1 MGIVVF
7 WLDAAAQP
15 ACQRFGEGDLLAAL
29 AFSEARRREG
39 LRHVCL
45 SSELA
50 DSVGAAGVQAVEGGC
65 LPDGERYEFSK
76 AHRGA
81 GPTPPRG

>member
-1 MGIVVF
+1 MPIVVF
-7 WLDAAAQP
+7 WLDAQAQ
-15 ACQRFGEGDLLAAL
+15 AGARLFSDAQLLDAL
-29 AFSEARRREG
+29 AFSESCRREG

-50 DSVGAAGVQAVEGGC
+50 DSVGAPGVQAVESGC
-65 LPDGERYEFSK
+65 LPNGERYEFSK

-81 GPTPPRG
+81 GPASKG